1 MNALGMKIADKATK
15 VKNSAALAANA
26 MMLAGAI
33 ATASPLVFAGGP
45 TEEVITGILSV
56 VYLITNVLG
65 ILFVIVG
72 FVKLVI
78 SHAQEDAPG
87 QQKAAMFI
95 ATGLVLI
102 LLRIVLALIP
112 FAEWVDTSGA

>member
-1 MNALGMKIADKATK
+1 MNALGMKIADKANK
-15 VKNSAALAANA
+15 VKNSATLATNA

-33 ATASPLVFAGGP
+33 AMAAPMVFA
-45 TEEVITGILSV
+45 TDHSTEVIKGILSV

-65 ILFVIVG
+65 ILFVIIG

-102 LLRIVLALIP
+102 LLRLVLSLIS
-112 FAEWVDTSGA
+112 FDQWVDTSGA

>member
-1 MNALGMKIADKATK
+1 MNALGMKIADKANK
-15 VKNSAALAANA
+15 VRNSAALAANA

-33 ATASPLVFAGGP
+33 AMAAPMVFASNHGA
-45 TEEVITGILSV
+45 EVINGILTV

-65 ILFVIVG
+65 ILFVIIG

-112 FAEWVDTSGA
+112 FSEWIDTSGA

>member
-1 MNALGMKIADKATK
+1 MNALGMKIADKANK

-26 MMLAGAI
+26 MMLAGAV
-33 ATASPLVFAGGP
+33 AMTAPMVFASGP
-45 TEEVITGILSV
+45 SKEVIEGILAV

-112 FAEWVDTSGA
+112 FADWVDTSGA

>member
-1 MNALGMKIADKATK
+1 MNITK
-15 VKNSAALAANA
+15 KESRLNMMTIKNNLFRLSMVMMAIVAACP
-26 MMLAGAI
+26 M
-33 ATASPLVFAGGP
+33 VFA
-45 TEEVITGILSV
+45 TDHSAEVITAILSV
-56 VYLITNVLG
+56 VFLIMNVLG
-65 ILFVIVG
+65 IIFVIIG

-102 LLRIVLALIP
+102 IARLVMNEIDFADWIDTDLA
-112 FAEWVDTSGA
+112 G

>member
-1 MNALGMKIADKATK
+1 MNALGMKIADKANK
-15 VKNSAALAANA
+15 VRNSAALAANA

-33 ATASPLVFAGGP
+33 AMAVPMVFASNHGA
-45 TEEVITGILSV
+45 EVINGILNV

-65 ILFVIVG
+65 ILFVIIG

-112 FAEWVDTSGA
+112 FSEWIDISGA

>member
-1 MNALGMKIADKATK
+1 MNALGMKIADKANK
-15 VKNSAALAANA
+15 VKNSATLATNA

-33 ATASPLVFAGGP
+33 AIAAPMVFA
-45 TEEVITGILSV
+45 TDHSAEVIKGILSV

-65 ILFVIVG
+65 ILFVIIG
-72 FVKLVI
+72 FVI

-102 LLRIVLALIP
+102 LLRLVLSLIS
-112 FAEWVDTSGA
+112 FDQWVDTSGA

>member
-1 MNALGMKIADKATK
+1 MNALGMKIADKANK
-15 VKNSAALAANA
+15 VKNSATLATNA

-33 ATASPLVFAGGP
+33 AMAAPMVFA
-45 TEEVITGILSV
+45 TDHSAEVIKGILGV

-65 ILFVIVG
+65 ILFVIIG

-102 LLRIVLALIP
+102 LLRLVLTNIS
-112 FAEWVDTSGA
+112 FDKWVDTSGA

>member
-1 MNALGMKIADKATK
+1 MNALGMKIADKANK
-15 VKNSAALAANA
+15 VRNSATLATNA

-33 ATASPLVFAGGP
+33 AMTAPMVFAGGP
-45 TEEVITGILSV
+45 SEEVINGILSV

-112 FAEWVDTSGA
+112 FSEWIDTSGA